1 MQDNAN
7 ITVEIFFYF
16 AGKIDQDYLLCAS
29 EKILHFFMGTVPVG
43 SSTRQISKIITSFL
57 ILNHPE
63 HFPGNRQ
70 ETGLSCLP
78 RTIVILNAPE
88 NTTLFQRHTMMCG
101 DHMRKNYSILGGML
115 LLAVI
120 CSIGTATAQ
129 ESSTDPQGVDFVPD
143 DIRPFEGSI
152 GADNPLYGL
161 KVAMED
167 LDETFT
173 FNDTQRLEKQVDHAQ
188 LRIAEF
194 RRELELNRTD
204 SAERVL
210 ELYRQKLNLTERSLT
225 GFGPGEPGLLHAQEM
240 ISLHQS
246 VLASLIDSHP
256 DVPGLSRA
264 YNNSLSLGDRF
275 SAKTA
280 MKFTRITAK
289 DNKTVLRAERLDT
302 RDQIREDTSGSSPE
316 NDIQNKN
323 DSRERTKDQKD
334 ISTGNQVT
342 PKPGNKED
350 PGKK

>member
-1 MQDNAN
+1 MFG
-7 ITVEIFFYF
+7 E
-16 AGKIDQDYLLCAS
+16 
-29 EKILHFFMGTVPVG
+29 
-43 SSTRQISKIITSFL
+43 
-57 ILNHPE
+57 
-63 HFPGNRQ
+63 
-70 ETGLSCLP
+70 
-78 RTIVILNAPE
+78 
-88 NTTLFQRHTMMCG
+88 
-101 DHMRKNYSILGGML
+101 HMRKNYNILGGML

-120 CSIGTATAQ
+120 CSIGTAAAQ
-129 ESSTDPQGVDFVPD
+129 ESLTDPQGVDFVLD
-143 DIRPFEGSI
+143 DINSFEGSI
-152 GADNPLYGL
+152 GADNPLHGL
-161 KVAMED
+161 KIAMED

-173 FNDTQRLEKQVDHAQ
+173 FNDTQRLEKQIDHAQ

-204 SAERVL
+204 SAEWML
-210 ELYRQKLNLTERSLT
+210 ELYWQKLNLTERSLT
-225 GFGPGEPGLLHAQEM
+225 AFGPDEPGLLHAQEM